1 MGGPNR
7 LKNAEYPGGRR
18 AARRANIWR
27 ESPNSV
33 GGVKCV
39 GGHPVVRRDPSDRE
53 DAKHL
58 GGAAWQEV
66 ARRAL
71 SSQKGVK

>member
-1 MGGPNR
+1 MNS
-7 LKNAEYPGGRR
+7 
-18 AARRANIWR
+18 WR
-27 ESPNSV
+27 DSPNSV
-33 GGVKCV
+33 DGVKSV
-39 GGHPVVRRDPSDRE
+39 GGHPVIARRDPSDRE
-53 DAKHL
+53 SAEHL